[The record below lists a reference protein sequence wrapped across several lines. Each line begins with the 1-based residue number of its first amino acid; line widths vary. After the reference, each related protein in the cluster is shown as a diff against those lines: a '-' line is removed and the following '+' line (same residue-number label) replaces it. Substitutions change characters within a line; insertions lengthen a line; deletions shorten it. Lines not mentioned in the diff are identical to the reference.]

1 METDE
6 IAQEKQARYEAA
18 FAALNMLAETWPA
31 CFKHEDEIPVPLA
44 IGTYDRVRAELGEM
58 VDEEV
63 LRRAF
68 EIYCRRPAY
77 RAALRQP
84 GATRVDLD
92 GSVAAPVTAEEQAQ
106 ARPRR
111 PKAKARPPAKG
122 VASASTTETRKP
134 HAAM

>member
-6 IAQEKQARYEAA
+6 IAKDKQARYEAA
-18 FAALNMLAETWPA
+18 FKVLNMLAETWPA
-31 CFKHEDEIPVPLA
+31 CFKHDDKTPVPLA
-44 IGTYDRVRAELGEM
+44 IGTYHRVQAELGEM

-63 LRRAF
+63 LKLALT
-68 EIYCRRPAY
+68 IYCRRPVY

-84 GATRVDLD
+84 GAKRVDLD
-92 GSVAAPVTAEEQAQ
+92 GSVVAPVTAEEQAM

-111 PKAKARPPAKG
+111 PKAKAAPPSKQE
-122 VASASTTETRKP
+122 ASATTTKKGKP

>member
-1 METDE
+1 VETDE

-18 FAALNMLAETWPA
+18 LKMLNMLAETWPA
-31 CFKHEDEIPVPLA
+31 CFKHEDERPVPLA
-44 IGTYDRVRAELGEM
+44 IGTSQRVQAELGEM

-84 GATRVDLD
+84 GAQRVALD
-92 GSVAAPVTAEEQAQ
+92 GSVVAPVTAEEQAK
-106 ARPRR
+106 ATPPRR
-111 PKAKARPPAKG
+111 KAKATPPAKG
-122 VASASTTETRKP
+122 AAPATTTEKGEP
-134 HAAM
+134 HAAR